1 VEFGIKAMKTK
12 PKPKPEQFSPINHG
26 LVDHY
31 YSAAQFLTTLIVA
44 HECAA
49 LCVGGGHLE

>member
-1 VEFGIKAMKTK
+1 MKTK